1 MIIEPAPD
9 LRAAMLTALRAEYAT
24 DATRPGMHLSSTIYC
39 LTKAY
44 WDRFDP
50 EPPSEVEVGLWSIG
64 FALERVMISK
74 LHVEPITLDGI
85 TMTPDFTLDGTL
97 ADLKSTRMAPTQSD
111 GCAVCGTAYRGH
123 NRDELGHAYEA
134 TSRPFDMPIGWQ
146 RQFMGYRHGL
156 NQATCKCG
164 HAKTEH
170 YHGKKG
176 ITVCMHEGNKT
187 VTPTVIITD
196 FECQCTEF
204 TPAAI
209 HDFGV
214 VVMHLIPAEL
224 TTWRVWFTAG
234 ELEANWQWVLTRAN
248 ELENMMAGQTPE
260 PFEHLGYEGECK
272 SCRYQLKCG
281 LTASLAKFGKVEEE

>member
-1 MIIEPAPD
+1 MIVEPAPD
-9 LRAAMLTALRAEYAT
+9 LKAAMLTALRAEYAT
-24 DATRPGMHLSSTIYC
+24 DVTRPGMHLSSTIYC
-39 LTKAY
+39 LTKSF

-134 TSRPFDMPIGWQ
+134 TSRPFVFPIGWK

-156 NQATCKCG
+156 NVTSG
-164 HAKTEH
+164 
-170 YHGKKG
+170 
-176 ITVCMHEGNKT
+176 TV
-187 VTPTVIITD
+187 
-196 FECQCTEF
+196 
-204 TPAAI
+204 A

-214 VVMHLIPAEL
+214 VVMHLIPAGL

-248 ELENMMAGQTPE
+248 ELENMMAAQTPE

-272 SCRYQLKCG
+272 SCRYALKCG